1 MKNMEENKYK
11 NPIMEHYEVDGQM
24 NLPEVDIPSY
34 GRI

>member
-24 NLPEVDIPSY
+24 NLSECM
-34 GRI
+34 